1 MAEASPDIAVV
12 VSHLDITY
20 RVQGGKKLG
29 PTTPEDEEESLFRSL
44 FRRGKDLSTLQTVEA
59 VKDVSFIARHGESVG
74 IIGRNGS
81 GKSTL
86 LRAIAGLIPP
96 TRGRVWVSGEPSLLG
111 VNAVLMSK
119 LSGARNVFI
128 GCQAQG
134 LTKAEIRERFQDIVD
149 FSGIGEAINR
159 PMHTYSSGQAA
170 RLRFAISV
178 ATTPDILMIDEA
190 LATGDADFK
199 ERSAAKVAEIR
210 EQASTVFLVS
220 HSNATVRD
228 LCSRVL
234 WMEKGVLLA
243 DGPTEEVVAA
253 YEASLPKR
261 KPPAKPAQKAP
272 APTTPD
278 PKTQPPK
285 TPDPKTPGPK
295 TPAAPPPAPPPA
307 PEQQAPPGPAAA
319 PIG

>member
-1 MAEASPDIAVV
+1 MAESDLAVV

-20 RVQGGKKLG
+20 RVQGAKRLG
-29 PTTPEDEEESLFRSL
+29 SSSPEDEEESLFRSL
-44 FRRGKDLSTLQTVEA
+44 FNRGKDLSAVQTVEA
-59 VKDVSFIARHGESVG
+59 VKDVSFVGHVGESIG

-119 LSGARNVFI
+119 LTGARNIYI

-134 LTKAEIRERFQDIVD
+134 MTKAQIRERFAEIVD
-149 FSGIGEAINR
+149 FSGIGEAVNR
-159 PMHTYSSGQAA
+159 PMSTYSSGQAA
-170 RLRFAISV
+170 RLRFAIST
-178 ATTPDILMIDEA
+178 ATIPDILMIDEA

-199 ERSAAKVAEIR
+199 ERSAEKITQIR

-220 HSNATVRD
+220 HSNANIRE
-228 LCSRVL
+228 LCTRAL

-253 YEASLPKR
+253 YEATLPKK
-261 KPPAKPAQKAP
+261 KPPAKPKPKPAEVAAPESRPDQAP
-272 APTTPD
+272 AAVPPPD
-278 PKTQPPK
+278 PSR
-285 TPDPKTPGPK
+285 
-295 TPAAPPPAPPPA
+295 A
-307 PEQQAPPGPAAA
+307 
-319 PIG
+319 